1 MRDAL
6 VWILVMGSA
15 GLTFMSALGA
25 AIMRDPYQR
34 LHFLAP
40 IATVAGVALVAAFWL
55 GEANKQAGAKVTLSV
70 LLLLATNAVVT
81 HATASAMRSRGLVPG
96 CEDHTTADEDRT

>member
-6 VWILVMGSA
+6 VWILVVLAA
-15 GLTFMSALGA
+15 GLTMISAVGA

-34 LHFLAP
+34 LHYLAP
-40 IATVAGVALVAAFWL
+40 IATVAGVALAFAFWI
-55 GEANKQAGAKVTLSV
+55 GEAKKQAGAKVTLAV

-81 HATASAMRSRGLVPG
+81 HATAAAMRTRGITPG
-96 CEDHTTADEDRT
+96 QEDQSTADEDRT

>member
-15 GLTFMSALGA
+15 ALTLISTLGA

-34 LHFLAP
+34 LHYLAP
-40 IATVAGVALVAAFWL
+40 IATVAGVALAVAFWL
-55 GEANKQAGAKVTLSV
+55 GEADRQSGAKVTLAV

-81 HATASAMRSRGLVPG
+81 HATANAMRNRGLAPG